1 MTTAVRNYKD
11 LIVWQKAIT
20 LVKHVYRLVG
30 KFPPYE
36 RYGLSDQL
44 RRSVVSI
51 PSNIAEGQARQ
62 HPGEFRQFLFMA
74 LGSAAEVETQ
84 VIIAHD
90 LNYISAAELN
100 EVENRI
106 VEIQK
111 MAHAIIRNLDHK
123 PPSSH

>member
-1 MTTAVRNYKD
+1 MSGDVRNYKD
-11 LIVWQKAIT
+11 LVIWQKSVA
-20 LVKHVYRLVG
+20 LVKCVYQLVG
-30 KFPPYE
+30 QFPAYE

-62 HPGEFRQFLFMA
+62 HTGEFRQFLFMA

-84 VIIAHD
+84 LIIAREVG
-90 LNYISAAELN
+90 YITADELH
-100 EVENRI
+100 EVELYL

-111 MAHAIIRNLDHK
+111 MAHALIRRLKANN
-123 PPSSH
+123 